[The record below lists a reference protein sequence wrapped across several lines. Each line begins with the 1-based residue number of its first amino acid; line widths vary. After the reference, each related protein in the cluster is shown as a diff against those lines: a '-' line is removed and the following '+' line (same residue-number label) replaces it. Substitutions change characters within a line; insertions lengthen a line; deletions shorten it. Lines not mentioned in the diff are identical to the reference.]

1 MVEVRLAGPLWHC
14 AAWLVF
20 AAGET
25 SKGSSPRSFGAT
37 FCSFPPR
44 LLRLRLAIHYNIHD
58 SDLSMPGGHVLER
71 FVRVCGHGRVCVN
84 DEQPAVL
91 KRCR

>member
-1 MVEVRLAGPLWHC
+1 MGGRSGNCDALRTWWEMEEMVEVRLAGPLWHC

-25 SKGSSPRSFGAT
+25 STGVASPRSFGAT

-71 FVRVCGHGRVCVN
+71 FV
-84 DEQPAVL
+84 
-91 KRCR
+91 